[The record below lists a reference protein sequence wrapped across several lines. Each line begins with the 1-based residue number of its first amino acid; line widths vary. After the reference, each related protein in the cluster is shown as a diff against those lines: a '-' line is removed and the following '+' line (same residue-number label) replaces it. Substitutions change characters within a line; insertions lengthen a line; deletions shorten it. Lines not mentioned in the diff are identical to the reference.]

1 MPRKPKQ
8 EHIPD
13 NDQQWQQAWEQ
24 PGPINPTSKKALLEN
39 IHRQLDK
46 GQRSK
51 KKFYLI
57 GLSAAAAAI
66 LVTVFISLPGRQ
78 PEVPVIAWQELT
90 SSDSIRQVKL
100 ADGSILHMAPH
111 STVRVHPDFI
121 NKRSSLL
128 VKGRIFFSV
137 AKDSLHPFSIGVNHQ
152 QVTVLGT
159 QFTINRIDT
168 TDLQLTVREGK
179 VALDNSYGR
188 NILVKGQQIITL
200 NGKPDTVRTVNPLI
214 ADWWKQGQVR
224 LLNISMATLI
234 DCIESYYGIHL
245 SHGPVNPFLKLTLTW
260 DMTVS
265 LKENL
270 TVLNALTGYNIH

>member
-1 MPRKPKQ
+1 
-8 EHIPD
+8 
-13 NDQQWQQAWEQ
+13 
-24 PGPINPTSKKALLEN
+24 
-39 IHRQLDK
+39 
-46 GQRSK
+46 
-51 KKFYLI
+51 
-57 GLSAAAAAI
+57 
-66 LVTVFISLPGRQ
+66 
-78 PEVPVIAWQELT
+78 
-90 SSDSIRQVKL
+90 
-100 ADGSILHMAPH
+100 
-111 STVRVHPDFI
+111 
-121 NKRSSLL
+121 
-128 VKGRIFFSV
+128 
-137 AKDSLHPFSIGVNHQ
+137 
-152 QVTVLGT
+152 VLGT

>member
-8 EHIPD
+8 KHIPD
-13 NDQQWQQAWEQ
+13 NDRQWQQAWEQ
-24 PGPINPTSKKALLEN
+24 PTPINPTGKKALLEN
-39 IHRQLDK
+39 IHQQLDK

-66 LVTVFISLPGRQ
+66 LVTVFISIPGRR
-78 PEVPVIAWQELT
+78 PEVPVSAWQELA
-90 SSDSIRQVKL
+90 SNDSIREIRL
-100 ADGSILHMAPH
+100 ADGSVLYMAPH
-111 STVRVHPDFI
+111 SAVRVHPDFI
-121 NKRSSLL
+121 NKRNSLL

-137 AKDSLHPFSIGVNHQ
+137 AKDPLHPFSIGVNHQ

-159 QFTINRIDT
+159 QFTINRVDT
-168 TDLQLTVREGK
+168 TDLQLTVKEGK

-188 NILVKGQQIITL
+188 NILVKGQQVSTL
-200 NGKPDTVRTVNPLI
+200 NGKPGAVKTVNPLI

-245 SHGPVNPFLKLTLTW
+245 SHGAVNPSLKLTLTW
-260 DMTVS
+260 DMTVP